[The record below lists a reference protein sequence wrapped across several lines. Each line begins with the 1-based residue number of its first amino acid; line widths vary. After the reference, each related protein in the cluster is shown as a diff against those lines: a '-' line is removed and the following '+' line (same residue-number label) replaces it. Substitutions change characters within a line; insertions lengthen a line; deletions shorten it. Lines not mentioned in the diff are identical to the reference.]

1 MRKKR
6 FKRKVC
12 YFSSFLIL
20 CLVLYSCL
28 QDEWDIDSHET
39 ADQVVEGKNRE
50 LTVGVARS
58 WYETSQAPVVAT
70 RSVVTN
76 FELMTKMRWKKAY
89 ESRKG
94 NLKL

>member
-76 FELMTKMRWKKAY
+76 FELMTKMRWKRLMKAV
-89 ESRKG
+89 KA